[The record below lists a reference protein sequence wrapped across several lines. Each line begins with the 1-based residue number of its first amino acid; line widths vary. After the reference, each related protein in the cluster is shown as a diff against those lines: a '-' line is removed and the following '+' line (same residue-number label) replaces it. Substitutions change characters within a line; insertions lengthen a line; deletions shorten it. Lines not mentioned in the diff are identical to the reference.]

1 MIERVSFTIDEERL
15 QQLDALAKELDRDR
29 SSTLRQLIDAGIP
42 VLKAAQQVR
51 ASLTCGPLPETVFP
65 NADADLMVA

>member
-1 MIERVSFTIDEERL
+1 MIGRVSFTIDEERL

-42 VLKAAQQVR
+42 VLKAAQKVR
-51 ASLTCGPLPETVFP
+51 ASLTRAPLPEAAFP